1 MGLIIARI
9 YVQFNHFG
17 AGISRRAIRYKGTD
31 EAYAIHEL
39 YLKLQSE
46 VQKQKTRIFTAGG
59 ASKASGRRITVPNLS
74 TSAGTT
80 AVGTTATGTGI
91 PAMIGTAATP
101 TGDRG

>member
-31 EAYAIHEL
+31 EAYAVHEL

-46 VQKQKTRIFTAGG
+46 VQKQKT
-59 ASKASGRRITVPNLS
+59 
-74 TSAGTT
+74 
-80 AVGTTATGTGI
+80 
-91 PAMIGTAATP
+91 
-101 TGDRG
+101 